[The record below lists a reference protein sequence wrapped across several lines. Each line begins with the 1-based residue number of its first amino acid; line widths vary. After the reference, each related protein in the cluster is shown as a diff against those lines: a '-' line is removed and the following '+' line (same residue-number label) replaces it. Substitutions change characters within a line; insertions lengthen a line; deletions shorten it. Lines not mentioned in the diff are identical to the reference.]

1 MATDEILLNDQDTAQ
16 HTSASSDAEYDRQLL
31 AAIKNNDRT
40 ALAELYDRHA
50 AMLMGVAYRIL
61 QNRRDAEDL
70 LHDVFLEAWRK
81 VASYDSNRGTVRSWL
96 IMRVRSRAID
106 RLRSLI
112 SARKKAML
120 QVDSESAQIETVE
133 NVSHSP
139 DHDRARRALAHLSD
153 AQRMVIE
160 LLYFEGL
167 SCQEIALRCELPIG
181 TVKSRLSAA
190 LNLLR
195 NTLGLV
201 GEQANV

>member
-1 MATDEILLNDQDTAQ
+1 MNTEILHKNQDTA
-16 HTSASSDAEYDRQLL
+16 HDTPLSDEADYDRALL
-31 AAIKNNDRT
+31 AAITKDDRN

-50 AMLMGVAYRIL
+50 TVMMGIAYRIL

-70 LHDVFLEAWRK
+70 LHDVFLEAWHK
-81 VASYDSNRGTVRSWL
+81 AASYDAKRGTVRSWL
-96 IMRVRSRAID
+96 ITRVRSRAID

-120 QVDSESAQIETVE
+120 QANIESEQIQSSE
-133 NVSHSP
+133 NISRSP
-139 DHDRARRALAHLSD
+139 DHAHARRAVTLLSD
-153 AQRMVIE
+153 AQRTVIE

-167 SCQEIALRCELPIG
+167 SCQEIALRCEIPIG

-195 NTLGLV
+195 STLGLD
-201 GEQANV
+201 GEKANV